1 MDYLEPMVAEN
12 SQGPAISAEEDIHTY
27 RCGDFASIVSST
39 PFLPLPSLDNITMTS
54 SWLNDSEIG
63 TLRNTEKYLWGQMV
77 VRRNRKMTKAID
89 ALLKRTRNVTYF
101 FALGAGENPC
111 TEINKSKYTSACMY
125 TCRRMNLFKFHV
137 HVYACV
143 WGRGVG

>member
-1 MDYLEPMVAEN
+1 MALKVQLDYLEPMVMDR
-12 SQGPAISAEEDIHTY
+12 SQGPAISAEGNIHTY

-89 ALLKRTRNVTYF
+89 ALLKRARNVTFF
-101 FALGAGENPC
+101 FALGVGKRSITVVRWVLIIVWYNDCILIRQITNPILVD
-111 TEINKSKYTSACMY
+111 T
-125 TCRRMNLFKFHV
+125 V
-137 HVYACV
+137 P
-143 WGRGVG
+143 